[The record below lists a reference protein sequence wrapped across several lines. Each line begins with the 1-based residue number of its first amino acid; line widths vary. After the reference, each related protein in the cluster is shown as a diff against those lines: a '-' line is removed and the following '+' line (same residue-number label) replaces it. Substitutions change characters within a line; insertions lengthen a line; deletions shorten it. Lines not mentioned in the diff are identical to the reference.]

1 MADEKE
7 EDKKP
12 EEAKEEETRVGKV
25 GVKDAGEI
33 VTTAG
38 GSKISGILSDI
49 ADGD

>member
-1 MADEKE
+1 MAEN

-12 EEAKEEETRVGKV
+12 EEAKEEEEQTRVGKV